1 MPAPLENLSLRQ
13 QLTVDRRGLRLLS
26 LVVGLTGFG
35 AGVAMMIRA
44 GLGAAPWDVLSVALA
59 ERTGLSIGV
68 VTIIVSFV
76 VLLAWIP
83 LRQHPGIGTIANA
96 LWIGIAVDLT
106 LHVLPP
112 VDALLPGLLLL
123 LGGVIVN
130 AASSALYIGALLGP
144 GPRDGLMT
152 GIHHRWGLRI
162 GRVRLVI
169 EVAVLGLG
177 WILGGPL
184 GIGTIIYAL
193 AVGPI
198 VHLVLPR
205 VTIPVRREPSSVPVL
220 H

>member
-1 MPAPLENLSLRQ
+1 MPAPLENLSLRE
-13 QLTVDRRGLRLLS
+13 QLTVDRKGLRLLS
-26 LVVGLTGFG
+26 LVIGLTGFG
-35 AGVAMMIRA
+35 VGVGMMIRA

-59 ERTGLSIGV
+59 QRTGLSIGV
-68 VTIIVSFV
+68 VTIITSFV

-83 LRQHPGIGTIANA
+83 LHQRPGIGTLANA

-106 LHVLPP
+106 LRVLPA

-123 LGGVIVN
+123 LGGVAVN
-130 AASSALYIGALLGP
+130 ATSSALYIGALLGP

-162 GRVRLVI
+162 GPVRLII
-169 EVAVLGLG
+169 EVTVLALG
-177 WILGGPL
+177 WVLGGPL
-184 GIGTIIYAL
+184 GIGTVVYAL

-205 VTIPVRREPSSVPVL
+205 VTIPVRRTPSAVPVPR
-220 H
+220 

>member
-1 MPAPLENLSLRQ
+1 MPAPLENLSLRE
-13 QLTVDRRGLRLLS
+13 QLTVDRKGLRLLS
-26 LVVGLTGFG
+26 LVIGLTGFG
-35 AGVAMMIRA
+35 VGVGMMIRA

-59 ERTGLSIGV
+59 QRTGLSIGV
-68 VTIIVSFV
+68 VTIITSFV

-83 LRQHPGIGTIANA
+83 LHQRPGIGTLANA

-106 LHVLPP
+106 LHVLPA

-123 LGGVIVN
+123 LGGVAVN
-130 AASSALYIGALLGP
+130 ATSSALYIGALLGP

-162 GRVRLVI
+162 GAVRLII
-169 EVAVLGLG
+169 EVTVLALG
-177 WILGGPL
+177 WVLGGPL
-184 GIGTIIYAL
+184 GIGTVVYAL

-205 VTIPVRREPSSVPVL
+205 VTIPVRRTPSAVPVPR
-220 H
+220 